1 MESHLM
7 CCDMRN
13 KYLIFVIQGVIKV
26 LGHNLTLCRT
36 IEDILFRDISQ
47 KIICG
52 VEIICFAKYELQDN
66 SSVCFK
72 RDV

>member
-1 MESHLM
+1 M

-13 KYLIFVIQGVIKV
+13 KSLIFVIKGVIKV
-26 LGHNLTLCRT
+26 LGHDLTVCPT
-36 IEDILFRDISQ
+36 IQDTLFRDISQ

-52 VEIICFAKYELQDN
+52 VEVICFAKCELQYN

>member
-1 MESHLM
+1 MESHVM
-7 CCDMRN
+7 CCDVRN
-13 KYLIFVIQGVIKV
+13 KSLVFVIKGVIKV
-26 LGHNLTLCRT
+26 LGHNLTVCRT

-47 KIICG
+47 KNIYG
-52 VEIICFAKYELQDN
+52 VEIICFAKYELQDS